1 MQFHL
6 NGFQED
12 DPTKFAASKGRSE
25 IQGEIPK
32 ELDVL
37 IIGSG
42 PAGLTLAAQLATYPN
57 ITTRIIEQNEGPMKR
72 GQADGISCRSMEM
85 FNAFGFA
92 DRVMKEGYWVNE
104 TTFWKPSRNDSSR
117 IERTGRIQDVED
129 GISEL
134 PHIILNQARVH
145 DMYLEIMRN
154 SPSRLE
160 VDYQLR
166 MTNLLI
172 DREADDYPVHVTLE
186 RLEHLDPGHESQLIN
201 LRARYVIG
209 CDGARSPVRN
219 AIGRELKGDYALQA
233 WGVMDVLAVT
243 DFPDIRLKSIIKSAG
258 DGNILIIP
266 REGGYLVRIYVELDK
281 LSTRGESRN
290 TTLDQLI
297 DVTNSIFSPY
307 TIEVKDVAW
316 WSVYEVGHSLAD
328 KFDDVDQNMKQL
340 PRVFIAGDACHTHS
354 AKAGQGMNV
363 SMGDT
368 FNLGWKLISVL
379 NGSSG
384 PELLHSYSAERQGV
398 AQDLIEFDHRW
409 ARIISAPIE
418 ESEVGSDEVPLFQ
431 KHFIEH
437 GRFTAG
443 LTVKYTP
450 SLLTGLVT
458 WQDLASGFEIGSR
471 FHSAPV
477 IRLGDAKC
485 VHIGH
490 TITADHRWHLYAF
503 ADNGQPDAP
512 NSRISRLC
520 DFLEENANS
529 PIAKYTLKN
538 ADIDSMISVYGIF
551 QQDHRD
557 LDFESMPAL
566 LKPLKGAFQIKDYE
580 KMFCSDVRSGND
592 IFSMRGINRE
602 KGCIVI
608 VRPDQYV
615 AHILPLDAYEE
626 LSDFFAGF
634 LIERS

>member
-1 MQFHL
+1 MQYHL

-12 DPTKFAASKGRSE
+12 DPAKFPASTGRSDF
-25 IQGEIPK
+25 QGDIPGK
-32 ELDVL
+32 LDVL

-42 PAGLTLAAQLATYPN
+42 PAGLTLAAQLAACAN
-57 ITTRIIEQNEGPMKR
+57 ISTRVIEQKNGPMKR

-92 DRVMKEGYWVNE
+92 EQVMKEGYWVNE
-104 TTFWKPSRNDSSR
+104 TTFWKPSRDDANR
-117 IERTGRIQDVED
+117 IERTGRIQDVEE

-145 DMYLEIMRN
+145 DMYLEIMHN

-160 VDYQLR
+160 VDYDLR
-166 MTNLLI
+166 MTDLQI
-172 DREADDYPVHVTLE
+172 DADADDYPVNVTLE
-186 RLEHLDPGHESQLIN
+186 RLDPDHKGQIIN
-201 LRARYVIG
+201 VRARYVIG
-209 CDGARSPVRN
+209 CDGARSRVRN

-243 DFPDIRLKSIIKSAG
+243 DFPDIRLKTIIKSNT
-258 DGNILIIP
+258 DGNVLIIP

-281 LSTRGESRN
+281 LSTRGESRD

-297 DVTNSIFSPY
+297 AVTNSIFAPY
-307 TIEVKDVAW
+307 TLDVKDVAW
-316 WSVYEVGHSLAD
+316 WSVYEVGHSVCD
-328 KFDDVDQNMKQL
+328 QFDDVGQDDKQQ

-379 NGSSG
+379 NGQSA
-384 PELLHSYSAERQGV
+384 PQLLHTYSAERQAV
-398 AQDLIEFDHRW
+398 AQDLIAFDHRW

-418 ESEVGSDEVPLFQ
+418 DNEVGSDEVPLFQ
-431 KHFIEH
+431 KHFMEH

-443 LTVKYTP
+443 LTVKYKP
-450 SLLTGLVT
+450 SILTGIDN
-458 WQDLASGFEIGSR
+458 WQHLASGFEIGSR

-477 IRLGDAKC
+477 IRLGDAKN

-490 TITADHRWHLYAF
+490 TVTAGNRWHIYAF
-503 ADNGQPDAP
+503 ANDGLPDASQSP
-512 NSRISRLC
+512 IARLC
-520 DFLEENANS
+520 LYLENDRNS
-529 PIAKYTLKN
+529 PIVKYTPKDG
-538 ADIDSMISVYGIF
+538 DIDSLFSVYGIF
-551 QQDHRD
+551 QQYHRD
-557 LDFESMPAL
+557 LDFESMPEL
-566 LKPLKGAFQIKDYE
+566 LKPLKGVFQIKDYE

-592 IFSMRGINRE
+592 IFDMRGINRE
-602 KGCIVI
+602 QGCLVI

-615 AHILPLDAYEE
+615 AHVLPLDGYKE

-634 LIERS
+634 LIPQA